1 VVERLAPYVVALVGG
16 PLPAGDEQLAESLIG
31 RFFEATALDVR

>member
-16 PLPAGDEQLAESLIG
+16 PLPAGDEQLAESLTG
-31 RFFEATALDVR
+31 RFVEATALDVR